1 MRTLRLM
8 LALGLVAS
16 AAAASDVVVLRGGTR
31 IELKSP
37 PMRQGNNV
45 LLTKKDGT
53 LLSVPYSEID
63 TGATAAA
70 KAAPAPSTKASA
82 AAAPVPQTM
91 AEAARATQGGP
102 KARVHLTDADVGHE
116 LAPTGPGDATTADGA
131 AAPASGG
138 DSRVDVVDYSQS
150 KAGDNLIVKGVLRN
164 LGMRTALNVRLAV
177 TPHDEKGQPIDTVE
191 ASVSN
196 GTLEAG
202 KSVGFT
208 ATVPVGKRT
217 VGVMQFSP
225 RWTPQATP
233 AEVAAAAAGSSG
245 GTGPA
250 VLPGAGGSGSA
261 SASAAAAA
269 APAPAASRPAPTPV
283 PYGQGVLYAA
293 PAPNAP
299 SVAPA
304 DGKTGYIPGA
314 ASPDNQ
320 PKPPE

>member
-53 LLSVPYSEID
+53 LLSVPSSEID
-63 TGATAAA
+63 AAATAAA
-70 KAAPAPSTKASA
+70 KAAPAPKASA

-102 KARVHLTDADVGHE
+102 KARVRLTDADVGHE
-116 LAPTGPGDATTADGA
+116 LAPTGPGDEAAAAEGA
-131 AAPASGG
+131 APTAGG
-138 DSRVDVVDYSQS
+138 DARVDVADYSQS

-164 LGMRTALNVRLAV
+164 LGTRTALNVRLAV

-208 ATVPVGKRT
+208 ATVAVGKRT
-217 VGVMQFSP
+217 VGIMQFSP

-233 AEVAAAAAGSSG
+233 AEVAAAAAGSK
-245 GTGPA
+245 GTA
-250 VLPGAGGSGSA
+250 AALPGAGGSGST

-269 APAPAASRPAPTPV
+269 AGAPAPSSRPAPTPV
-283 PYGQGVLYAA
+283 PYGQGTLYAA

>member
-53 LLSVPYSEID
+53 LLSVPYSEVD
-63 TGATAAA
+63 TAATAAA
-70 KAAPAPSTKASA
+70 KAAPAAKAS

-91 AEAARATQGGP
+91 AEAARAAQGGP
-102 KARVHLTDADVGHE
+102 KARVRLTDADVGHE
-116 LAPTGPGDATTADGA
+116 LAPTGPGDEAAAAEGA
-131 AAPASGG
+131 APTAGG
-138 DSRVDVVDYSQS
+138 DARVDVADYSQS

-164 LGMRTALNVRLAV
+164 LGTRTALNVRLAV

-217 VGVMQFSP
+217 VGIMQFSP

-233 AEVAAAAAGSSG
+233 AEVAAAASASN
-245 GTGPA
+245 GTAPA
-250 VLPGAGGSGSA
+250 ALPGAGGSGSA
-261 SASAAAAA
+261 SASAAA
-269 APAPAASRPAPTPV
+269 PAPAAAGSRPAPTPV
-283 PYGQGVLYAA
+283 PYGQGTLYAA

>member
-1 MRTLRLM
+1 
-8 LALGLVAS
+8 
-16 AAAASDVVVLRGGTR
+16 
-31 IELKSP
+31 
-37 PMRQGNNV
+37 
-45 LLTKKDGT
+45 
-53 LLSVPYSEID
+53 
-63 TGATAAA
+63 
-70 KAAPAPSTKASA
+70 
-82 AAAPVPQTM
+82 
-91 AEAARATQGGP
+91 
-102 KARVHLTDADVGHE
+102 
-116 LAPTGPGDATTADGA
+116 
-131 AAPASGG
+131 
-138 DSRVDVVDYSQS
+138 VDVADYSQS

-164 LGMRTALNVRLAV
+164 LGTRTALNVRLSV

-202 KSVGFT
+202 KTVGFT
-208 ATVPVGKRT
+208 ATVPVGKKT

-233 AEVAAAAAGSSG
+233 AEVEAAAAANKG
-245 GTGPA
+245 GA
-250 VLPGAGGSGSA
+250 AALPGAGGSGSA
-261 SASAAAAA
+261 TAAAA
-269 APAPAASRPAPTPV
+269 APAPAAPTSRPAPTPV
-283 PYGQGVLYAA
+283 PYGQGTLYAA

>member
-1 MRTLRLM
+1 M
-8 LALGLVAS
+8 LALAFVAS

-31 IELKSP
+31 IELKSA

-45 LLTKKDGT
+45 LLTRKDGT
-53 LLSVPYSEID
+53 LLSVPFSEID
-63 TGATAAA
+63 TAATAAA
-70 KAAPAPSTKASA
+70 KAAPAPAANASA
-82 AAAPVPQTM
+82 AAAPVPQTL
-91 AEAARATQGGP
+91 AEAARAAQGGP
-102 KARVHLTDADVGHE
+102 KARVRLTDADVGHE
-116 LAPTGPGDATTADGA
+116 LAPTGPGDEAAGA
-131 AAPASGG
+131 AAPAGNG
-138 DSRVDVVDYSQS
+138 DSRVDVADYSQS

-164 LGMRTALNVRLAV
+164 LGTRTALNVRLSV

-208 ATVPVGKRT
+208 ATVPVGKRN

-233 AEVAAAAAGSSG
+233 AEVAAAAAAAGGSG
-245 GTGPA
+245 GTGA
-250 VLPGAGGSGSA
+250 AALPGAGGS
-261 SASAAAAA
+261 AA
-269 APAPAASRPAPTPV
+269 APPAASRPAPTPV
-283 PYGQGVLYAA
+283 PYGQGTLYAA